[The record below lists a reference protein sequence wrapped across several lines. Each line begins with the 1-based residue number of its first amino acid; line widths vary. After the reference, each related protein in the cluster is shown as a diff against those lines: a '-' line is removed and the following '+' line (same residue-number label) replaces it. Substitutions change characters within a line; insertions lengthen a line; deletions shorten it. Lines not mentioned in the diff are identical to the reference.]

1 MAVPQEPPPG
11 TVPVTDHRTPPAGVL
26 PRRIQTWVMAG
37 LAGVILLIILLA
49 GEPRPPETP
58 AAASRPAPVNADRV
72 REYQDRLRA
81 MEARAALD
89 AAAAVPPS
97 PPVRV
102 EAGGGPRAEDPTVA
116 ERRRRDYDSLFASNV
131 VLSRRADDARPRDS
145 ASASA
150 APVVDG
156 MPAVPSLDAVADAV
170 VRASTRQAALPIP
183 ASPLP
188 ASAPTDAAAGDR
200 GRVWRPEDTP
210 PIEAAGPLHRLLE
223 GTFIDAVLTNRL
235 DGSDAAPV
243 VSLVTQP
250 VFSHA
255 GHVIVIPAGARVIGE
270 TRPIRS
276 VGESRLAV
284 AFHRLVMPDGRTYGL
299 DGVRGLN
306 PRGDA
311 GLRDQVNAHY
321 WATFGAAGAVGLIS
335 GLSQW
340 LGTAGLSDGDGG
352 QTIVLGGAVASSTAQ
367 TSQQVMS
374 RFLNR
379 LPTVTIRE
387 GHRLKVYLARDLDLP
402 AYEAAGLAATGKEQR

>member
-1 MAVPQEPPPG
+1 
-11 TVPVTDHRTPPAGVL
+11 
-26 PRRIQTWVMAG
+26 
-37 LAGVILLIILLA
+37 
-49 GEPRPPETP
+49 
-58 AAASRPAPVNADRV
+58 
-72 REYQDRLRA
+72 
-81 MEARAALD
+81 
-89 AAAAVPPS
+89 
-97 PPVRV
+97 
-102 EAGGGPRAEDPTVA
+102 
-116 ERRRRDYDSLFASNV
+116 
-131 VLSRRADDARPRDS
+131 
-145 ASASA
+145 
-150 APVVDG
+150 
-156 MPAVPSLDAVADAV
+156 
-170 VRASTRQAALPIP
+170 
-183 ASPLP
+183 
-188 ASAPTDAAAGDR
+188 
-200 GRVWRPEDTP
+200 
-210 PIEAAGPLHRLLE
+210 
-223 GTFIDAVLTNRL
+223 
-235 DGSDAAPV
+235 V

-306 PRGDA
+306 PLGDA

-340 LGTAGLSDGDGG
+340 LGTAGLSDGEGD
-352 QTIVLGGAVASSTAQ
+352 QTIVLGGAVVNSTAQ

-387 GHRLKVYLARDLDLP
+387 GHRLKIYLARDLDLP
-402 AYEAAGLAATGKEQR
+402 AYEAAGLPAAGKEER